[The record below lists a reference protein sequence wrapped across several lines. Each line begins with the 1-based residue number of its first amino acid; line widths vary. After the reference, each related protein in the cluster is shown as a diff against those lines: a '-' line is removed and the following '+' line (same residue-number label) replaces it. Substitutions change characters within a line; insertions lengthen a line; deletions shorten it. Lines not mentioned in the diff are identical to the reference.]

1 MAATYGLLF
10 LAFAAVYLPAA
21 SVGHRVTVRMW
32 QPCLLAALAS
42 GAWQGL
48 VQWPALLAI
57 AALWGSAELG
67 VREAPIRHS
76 ATWRAVAVAL
86 AIALALHAVPGFPDP
101 VIARDVRLT
110 SASAAMTLRANFDK
124 GAAAL
129 LLLAYFSPR
138 PRARDWPRLLGLGV
152 IMGALTAVLV
162 IGLVAAFGYVRPD
175 PKWTELALVWI
186 PINLLLTCVF
196 EEMLFRGL
204 LQRWLRN
211 RLAARPRL
219 RPVPIAVSSV
229 LFGLAH
235 AGGGPLLIAAAT
247 VAGIG
252 YGLAY
257 ERTQRIEAAILAHF
271 TLNAAH
277 FFLFTYPYAAR

>member
-10 LAFAAVYLPAA
+10 LAFAAVYLPAVSA
-21 SVGHRVTVRMW
+21 GHRVTVRMW

-48 VQWPALLAI
+48 VQWPALLAV
-57 AALWGSAELG
+57 AALWGSAALG
-67 VREAPIRHS
+67 VREASSRRS

-86 AIALALHAVPGFPDP
+86 AIVLALHVVPGFPDP
-101 VIARDVRLT
+101 VIAREVRLT
-110 SASAAMTLRANFDK
+110 SASVAMTLRANFDK

-138 PRARDWPRLLGLGV
+138 PRARDWPRLVGV
-152 IMGALTAVLV
+152 GVVMGALTAGLA
-162 IGLVAAFGYVRPD
+162 IGLVAAFGYVHPD
-175 PKWTELALVWI
+175 PKWTELALMWI

-204 LQRWLRN
+204 LQRWLRE
-211 RLAARPRL
+211 RLAGRPRL
-219 RPVPIAVSSV
+219 RPVPIAVSSL